1 MGYILRDEVLIKRP
15 IIFLCGPYF
24 KKGNKSDRRYLLRK
38 CFRKHYR
45 DGVLPLIIDDFLT
58 EDNIKSNKTEQREK
72 ICCETKRRIFSIF
85 VSLKWTKIR
94 KKITWITAARDR
106 KTEKRVEI

>member
-45 DGVLPLIIDDFLT
+45 DGVLPLIIDDFRG
-58 EDNIKSNKTEQREK
+58 N
-72 ICCETKRRIFSIF
+72 ICCNI
-85 VSLKWTKIR
+85 V
-94 KKITWITAARDR
+94 
-106 KTEKRVEI
+106 

>member
-1 MGYILRDEVLIKRP
+1 MLR
-15 IIFLCGPYF
+15 
-24 KKGNKSDRRYLLRK
+24 
-38 CFRKHYR
+38 
-45 DGVLPLIIDDFLT
+45 
-58 EDNIKSNKTEQREK
+58 NKT
-72 ICCETKRRIFSIF
+72 TYFLLF

>member
-38 CFRKHYR
+38 C
-45 DGVLPLIIDDFLT
+45 LESIIEMVFYH
-58 EDNIKSNKTEQREK
+58 
-72 ICCETKRRIFSIF
+72 
-85 VSLKWTKIR
+85 
-94 KKITWITAARDR
+94 
-106 KTEKRVEI
+106 